1 MKTSINLRKALATSL
16 SAAVLATS
24 YCGAVHAGSNG
35 GQQGSPRSIVGS
47 WRNMVTFTNCTT
59 GAALRTPFAA
69 LNSFFEEG
77 NLIENGSGISPAL
90 RSISHGTWRRAGKR
104 SFIARSEIQLFDLAG
119 TFTGVQVIT
128 RKFDLGEDGNSLTS
142 TAKVLR
148 TGIDGSVVASFCATE
163 TGERLPEPVWP

>member
-1 MKTSINLRKALATSL
+1 MKTSINLRKTLATSL
-16 SAAVLATS
+16 TAAVLATS
-24 YCGAVHAGSNG
+24 YCGAVHAGNNG
-35 GQQGSPRSIVGS
+35 GQTGPTRSIVGS
-47 WRNMVTFTNCTT
+47 WRNTVTFTNCTT
-59 GAALRTPFAA
+59 GAALRTPFDA
-69 LNSFFEEG
+69 LNSFFEGG
-77 NLIENGSGISPAL
+77 NLIENGSGLSPAL

-142 TAKVLR
+142 TAKVVR
-148 TGIDGSVVASFCATE
+148 TGIDGSVTASFCATE

>member
-16 SAAVLATS
+16 TAAVLATS
-24 YCGAVHAGSNG
+24 YCGAVHAGGNG
-35 GQQGSPRSIVGS
+35 NQPGSPRSIIGS
-47 WRNMVTFTNCTT
+47 WRNMVTFTDCTT

-69 LNSFFEEG
+69 LDSFFEEG

-90 RSISHGTWRRAGKR
+90 RSISHGTWRRVGKR
-104 SFIARSEIQLFDLAG
+104 SFIARSEMQLFDVNGA
-119 TFTGVQVIT
+119 FWAVQVHT
-128 RKFDLGEDGNSLTS
+128 RKFELGEDGNSLTS